1 MSTDPTA
8 DRPSSLAGIV
18 EGFAAARI
26 VVVGDVIADEFV
38 DGEIAR
44 VSREA
49 PVMILRYQSTR
60 TIPGGGGNAAANG
73 AALGGSVALISRIG
87 RDRAGRAVT
96 LALREAGVDT
106 TGIASVRGEA
116 TPTKTRIHAGLPHS
130 IHQQVI
136 RIDREPEAPN
146 AETAAVLAR
155 RLEATLSTADVCIV
169 SDYGYGVADGPVAD
183 VIAAATAR
191 GVRTIVD
198 SRYRLRA
205 FAGATAATPNEAEL
219 EELVGARIDS
229 DADVVDAASRVS
241 NELGLEAMLVTR
253 GSRGILLLERGRDA
267 LLLPIVGSAQAV
279 DVTGAGDTVIATF
292 ALAIA
297 SGASYADAAR
307 LANHAGGLVVMKR
320 GTATVSNAEL
330 AEAVKERGTEGIA
343 YREHRGTEDT
353 EQ

>member
-8 DRPSSLAGIV
+8 DRPASPGGIV
-18 EGFAAARI
+18 ERFRHARI

-73 AALGGSVALISRIG
+73 AALGGTVALVSRVG

-106 TGIASVRGEA
+106 SSVLSVRGEA

-130 IHQQVI
+130 VHQQVI
-136 RIDREPEAPN
+136 RIDREPAVPDAPTSEA
-146 AETAAVLAR
+146 LAR
-155 RLEATLSTADVCIV
+155 RLDAALETADTCVV
-169 SDYGYGVADGPVAD
+169 SDYGYGVADGPVAG
-183 VIAAATAR
+183 VLAAAAVR
-191 GVRTIVD
+191 GVRVIVD

-219 EELVGARIDS
+219 EDLVGAPIQS
-229 DADVVDAASRVS
+229 DADVIAAATRVA

-253 GSRGILLLERGRDA
+253 GSRGILLVERGREA
-267 LLLPIVGSAQAV
+267 MLLPVVGSSQAV

-292 ALAIA
+292 ALALA
-297 SGASYADAAR
+297 SGASWADAAR

-330 AEAVKERGTEGIA
+330 AEAVRAESG
-343 YREHRGTEDT
+343 
-353 EQ
+353 

>member
-1 MSTDPTA
+1 MSTDPTP
-8 DRPSSLAGIV
+8 DRLTSLAEIV
-18 EGFAAARI
+18 ERFHTARL

-49 PVMILRYQSTR
+49 PVMILKYQSTR

-73 AALGGSVALISRIG
+73 AALGGSVAIVSRIG
-87 RDRAGRAVT
+87 RDRAGRSVT

-106 TGIASVRGEA
+106 SGISSLRGEA

-136 RIDREPEAPN
+136 RIDREPSAPDAAS
-146 AETAAVLAR
+146 AESLAR
-155 RLEATLSTADVCIV
+155 RLDVALASADVCIV
-169 SDYGYGVADGPVAD
+169 SDYGYGVAEGPVAD
-183 VIAAATAR
+183 VLIAAAAR

-198 SRYRLRA
+198 SRYRLRR

-219 EELVGARIDS
+219 EELVGAPIQS
-229 DADVVDAASRVS
+229 DAEVVEAANRVAQ
-241 NELGLEAMLVTR
+241 EMGLEAMLVTR
-253 GSRGILLLERGRDA
+253 GSRGVLLIERDRDPLLLA
-267 LLLPIVGSAQAV
+267 IVGSAQAV
-279 DVTGAGDTVIATF
+279 DVTGAGDTVIAAF
-292 ALAIA
+292 ALALA
-297 SGASYADAAR
+297 AGASYGDAAR

-330 AEAVKERGTEGIA
+330 AEAVREGRVGFA
-343 YREHRGTEDT
+343 YREHRGTEGT
-353 EQ
+353 KP

>member
-1 MSTDPTA
+1 MS
-8 DRPSSLAGIV
+8 V
-18 EGFAAARI
+18 EHDGEDLGSIAARFGAARI

-49 PVMILRYQSTR
+49 PVMILKYQSTR
-60 TIPGGGGNAAANG
+60 TVPGGGGNAASNV
-73 AALGGSVALISRIG
+73 AALGGRVTLVSRVG

-96 LALREAGVDT
+96 LALREMGVDT
-106 TGIASVRGEA
+106 SAMTSVRGEA

-136 RIDREPEAPN
+136 RIDREPAAPDS
-146 AETAAVLAR
+146 ATTDALVR
-155 RLEATLSTADVCIV
+155 RLGEALESADSCIV
-169 SDYGYGVADGPVAD
+169 SDYGYGVADGQVGEML
-183 VIAAATAR
+183 AAAAAR

-205 FAGATAATPNEAEL
+205 FKGATAATPNEAEL
-219 EELVGARIDS
+219 EELVGSPING
-229 DADVVDAASRVS
+229 DADAIAAATEVAT
-241 NELGLEAMLVTR
+241 EMGLEAMLVTR
-253 GSRGILLLERGRDA
+253 GSRGILLVERGRDA

-292 ALAIA
+292 ALALA

-320 GTATVSNAEL
+320 GTATVTNSEL
-330 AEAVKERGTEGIA
+330 AEAVRAGRMGFA
-343 YREHRGTEDT
+343 YREHSGTEET
-353 EQ
+353 KQ

>member
-1 MSTDPTA
+1 MSVDHDGENLGSIA
-8 DRPSSLAGIV
+8 VRFG
-18 EGFAAARI
+18 AASI

-49 PVMILRYQSTR
+49 PVMILKYQSTR
-60 TIPGGGGNAAANG
+60 TVPGGGGNAAANVS
-73 AALGGSVALISRIG
+73 ALGGAVTLVSRVG

-96 LALREAGVDT
+96 LALREMGVDT
-106 TGIASVRGEA
+106 LATTSVRGEA

-136 RIDREPEAPN
+136 RIDREPEPPDS
-146 AETAAVLAR
+146 ETAQAIAR
-155 RLEATLSTADVCIV
+155 RLDQALGRAGVCVV
-169 SDYGYGVADGPVAD
+169 SDYGYGVTDGSVAE
-183 VIAAATAR
+183 VIASAPRR

-219 EELVGARIDS
+219 EEVVGAPIRSDS
-229 DADVVDAASRVS
+229 DVVSAAVRVAG
-241 NELGLEAMLVTR
+241 ELGLEAMLVTR
-253 GSRGILLLERGRDA
+253 GSRGILLVEPGREP
-267 LLLPIVGSAQAV
+267 LSLPIVGSAQAV

-292 ALAIA
+292 ALALA

-320 GTATVSNAEL
+320 GTATVTNAEL
-330 AEAVKERGTEGIA
+330 LDAVRV
-343 YREHRGTEDT
+343 
-353 EQ
+353 QQ